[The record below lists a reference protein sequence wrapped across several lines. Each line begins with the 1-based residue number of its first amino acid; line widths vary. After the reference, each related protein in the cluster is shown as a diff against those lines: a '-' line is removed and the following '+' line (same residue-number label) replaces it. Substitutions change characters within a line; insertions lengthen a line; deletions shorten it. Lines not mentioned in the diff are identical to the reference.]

1 MVLGCVHMRFLSL
14 IVKNS
19 LRNRRR
25 SILTI
30 GSIGV
35 SLCLLGVLLAVYQ
48 ALFLADPTPAQAL
61 RLVTRHKVGLGQP
74 LPVSYLPR
82 LERVPGVKE
91 VMIWQ
96 WFGGKYKDERN
107 SKNFFARFGC
117 QPARLR
123 IMRPE
128 YSMPDD
134 QWRSFIADRTSAIVS
149 RKTATELGLNIGDRV
164 TLVGDIF
171 PVNLELHVVGIYT
184 DPQNDQ
190 ALYFNYDYLNESI
203 PLTSVQ
209 RNNAGTFQILADSPA
224 DVPRIAE
231 TIDREFDNSPAPTKT
246 ETEQQFALS
255 FVSFLGNLKLF
266 LLAICGAV
274 TFTILLVSAN
284 TISMSV
290 RERVREVGVL
300 KTLGFTPANVLGII
314 LGEAMVTSLIGGAIG
329 CILAAG
335 MCLVAR
341 SGLGFFVTNL
351 TLTPEV
357 AVVSMIVAVLVG
369 LVSSFV
375 PAWSA
380 SRTSILDALRFSG

>member
-1 MVLGCVHMRFLSL
+1 MRFLSL

-149 RKTATELGLNIGDRV
+149 RKTATELGLSIGDRV

-184 DPQNDQ
+184 DPQNEQ

-203 PLTSVQ
+203 PLTNVQ

>member
-1 MVLGCVHMRFLSL
+1 MRFLSL

-184 DPQNDQ
+184 DPQNEQ

>member
-1 MVLGCVHMRFLSL
+1 MRFLSL